1 MVPVAEGSNPS
12 THPSPC
18 LTRSDWFFGLVRHR
32 AKESLHPQPY
42 YDRELDN
49 LTHTLTGLLL
59 ARAGL
64 GRLAPRAALTAVLAA
79 NIPDLDVVSGAFGSH
94 VYLDYHR
101 HFTHALAAAPL
112 LAALPLLAL
121 RTKRPDWPGAYLVS
135 LAGVLSHVLMDWTNI
150 YGTRLALPFS
160 AAWLRLDFMPVVD
173 IWILMV
179 FLLAL
184 AAPAFSRL
192 VGSEIGERRR
202 QGAPGRGW
210 ARFAL
215 GFFLLWSAGRALAH
229 QRAVAILDAHLYGGS
244 PPAAVAALPDP
255 VNPLRW
261 RGLVRLPGRYSLAA
275 VNLLRRFDPEAVQ
288 TYYPAEPSPARQA
301 AAATPPFQALVRFA
315 AFPLWIVTPLP
326 EGEWQVDLLDLRFG
340 APAQPG
346 FVASA
351 RVDSANRVLQAGFS
365 FGRLRIR

>member
-1 MVPVAEGSNPS
+1 M
-12 THPSPC
+12 
-18 LTRSDWFFGLVRHR
+18 
-32 AKESLHPQPY
+32 
-42 YDRELDN
+42 DN
-49 LTHTLTGLLL
+49 LTHTLTGVLL

-64 GRLAPRAALTAVLAA
+64 GRLAPRATLTAVLAA
-79 NIPDLDVVSGAFGSH
+79 NVPDLDVVSGAFGSH

-112 LAALPLLAL
+112 LAFIPLLAL
-121 RTKRPDWPGAYLVS
+121 RAKRRDWRGTYLVS

-160 AAWLRLDFMPVVD
+160 TAWLRLDFMPVVD
-173 IWILMV
+173 LWVLIA

-192 VGSEIGERRR
+192 VGLEIGESRR
-202 QGAPGRGW
+202 QGAPGCGW

-215 GFFLLWSAGRALAH
+215 GFLLLWSAGRAWAH

-244 PPAAVAALPDP
+244 PPAAVAAFPDP

-261 RGLVRLPGRYSLAA
+261 RGLVRSPGRYAVVP
-275 VNLLRRFDPEAVQ
+275 VNLLRRFDPEAGQ
-288 TYYPAEPSPARQA
+288 TFYAAEPSPARQA
-301 AAATPPFQALVRFA
+301 AAATPPFLAFLRFA
-315 AFPLWIVTPLP
+315 AFPLWMVTPLP

-340 APAQPG
+340 TPQQPG

-365 FGRLRIR
+365 FGRPRIR